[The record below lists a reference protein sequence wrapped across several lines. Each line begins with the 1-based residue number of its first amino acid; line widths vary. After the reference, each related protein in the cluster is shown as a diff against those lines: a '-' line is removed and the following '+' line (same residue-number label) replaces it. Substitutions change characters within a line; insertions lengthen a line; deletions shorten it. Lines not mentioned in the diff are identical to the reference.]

1 MIETASPLTPPPQGP
16 IPESELDPRLKAL
29 LHYWRSKCS
38 PGRLPARA
46 DIDPLE
52 LKPLLGNI
60 NLIEV
65 VPQPPGSDGTPASR
79 RFRYRLFGTEFIFY
93 HGGDLTGQWVDEIDN
108 PVYRE
113 QLVGLYNH
121 VVMTGATPVLSYDYI
136 LESRRHRFQ
145 AVILPL
151 ASDGRN
157 IDIILSSGLPVAVY

>member
-1 MIETASPLTPPPQGP
+1 MIETAAQPMPPPQGP

-29 LHYWRSKCS
+29 LQYWRSKCG
-38 PGRLPARA
+38 PGRLPSRA

-65 VPQPPGSDGTPASR
+65 VPQPDRSR

-93 HGGDLTGQWVDEIDN
+93 HGGDLTGQWVDQIGN

-121 VVMTGATPVLSYDYI
+121 VVDTGATPLLSYDYI

-151 ASDGRN
+151 ASDGRS
-157 IDIILSSGLPVAVY
+157 IDVILSSGLPVAIY